1 MTIKIAKIIKEKV
14 AIKKDFSCRIFG
26 RLLVKEA
33 NGRRKSQDVSNPEP
47 DIFKR
52 LVNRVNV
59 EEYIIIP
66 YFSKIT
72 HFDNVKPSAVF
83 SARRE
88 MSCLKI

>member
-1 MTIKIAKIIKEKV
+1 M
-14 AIKKDFSCRIFG
+14 
-26 RLLVKEA
+26 KEA
-33 NGRRKSQDVSNPEP
+33 NGRRKSRDFSNPEP

-52 LVNRVNV
+52 LVNRGNA

-66 YFSKIT
+66 YFSLRNKIT

-88 MSCLKI
+88 MPYLNT